1 LIESARF
8 DPMSVRR
15 TARALGLFSP
25 SSYRFE
31 RPMDPERTEWASRR
45 CAELILETAGGTLHP
60 GVIDIGPVAAE
71 RPAVT
76 LRLDQI
82 PRVLGIEIAPET
94 VDRILRALGLSPL
107 PAPAGS
113 LSFRPPSWRAD
124 LEREIDLIEDVARI
138 HGYEHIP
145 EDRPVPLAQSAKG
158 PRERVE
164 AEIRSALTGMG
175 FDEAVTFSLVA
186 DDLAAP
192 IESGPALPPIRVEHS
207 SRRRENTLRQSLAP
221 SLLAARAHN
230 EAHGTPDADLFEIAH
245 VYLPQPGKA
254 LPSEPPRLALVSGD
268 SFLALKGVIE
278 ALLDRLHAGALGAR
292 GSESAWFA
300 PGRAAELRLGGKP
313 LGMLGEIDRVRLDQ
327 IGLRGACSVAELSL
341 EVLIEQATLVPRHH
355 PLPPFPAVARDLS
368 LVVARSLPWADLAD
382 AAKAAA
388 GPTLEALRF
397 LDTFDLP
404 NDQHSVHFGLRFRGT
419 DRTLTGDEVEAAI
432 QTVIDVCASR
442 FGATLRT

>member
-1 LIESARF
+1 
-8 DPMSVRR
+8 RR

-45 CAELILETAGGTLHP
+45 CADLILETAGGTLHP
-60 GVIDIGPVAAE
+60 GVIDVGPAVAE

-82 PRVLGIEIAPET
+82 PRVLGIDIDPET
-94 VDRILRALGLSPL
+94 VDRILRALGLAPL
-107 PAPAGS
+107 PPEPGS

-145 EDRPVPLAQSAKG
+145 ENRPVPLAQSAKG
-158 PRERVE
+158 PRERIE
-164 AEIRSALTGMG
+164 TEIRSALTGMG

-186 DDLAAP
+186 DDLATS
-192 IESGPALPPIRVEHS
+192 IEPGLSLPPIRVEHS
-207 SRRRENTLRQSLAP
+207 SRRRENALRQSLAP

-230 EAHGTPDADLFEIAH
+230 EAHGTRDADLFEIAH
-245 VYLPQPGKA
+245 VYLPRPGNP
-254 LPSEPPRLALVSGD
+254 LPAEPPRLALVSSGD
-268 SFLALKGVIE
+268 FLALKGVIE
-278 ALLDRLHAGALGAR
+278 ALLDRLHAGAIEAKAT
-292 GSESAWFA
+292 SSPWFA

-313 LGMLGEIDRVRLDQ
+313 LGILGEIDRARLDQ
-327 IGLRGACSVAELSL
+327 AGLRGACSAAELSL
-341 EVLIEQATLVPRHH
+341 DVLIEQATLVPRHQ

-368 LVVARSLPWADLAD
+368 LVVARSLPWADLAS
-382 AAKAAA
+382 AATAAA
-388 GPTLEALRF
+388 GQTLEAVRF

-404 NDQHSVHFGLRFRGT
+404 DDQHSVHFGLRFRGA
-419 DRTLTGDEVEAAI
+419 DRTLTGDEVDSAI
-432 QTVIDVCASR
+432 QAVVDVCASR